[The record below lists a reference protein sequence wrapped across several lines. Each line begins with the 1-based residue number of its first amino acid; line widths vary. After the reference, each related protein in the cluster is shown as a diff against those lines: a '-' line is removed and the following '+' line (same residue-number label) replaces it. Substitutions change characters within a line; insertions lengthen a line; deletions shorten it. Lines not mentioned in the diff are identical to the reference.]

1 MIYVGF
7 QKYIRARM
15 ILIQKNI
22 KNKLKIN
29 YGNKLVCV
37 CNKFSK
43 YFKPYLVKNVE
54 PNFINNFI
62 KESKYCNNVM
72 KKTF

>member
-1 MIYVGF
+1 MS
-7 QKYIRARM
+7 
-15 ILIQKNI
+15 LIQKNI

-43 YFKPYLVKNVE
+43 SFKPYLGKNIV
-54 PNFINNFI
+54 PNFINSLI
-62 KESKYCNNVM
+62 KES
-72 KKTF
+72 